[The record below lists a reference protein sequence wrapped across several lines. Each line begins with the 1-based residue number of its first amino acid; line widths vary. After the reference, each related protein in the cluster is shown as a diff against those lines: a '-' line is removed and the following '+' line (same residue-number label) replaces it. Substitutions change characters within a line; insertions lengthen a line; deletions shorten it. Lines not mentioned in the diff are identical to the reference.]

1 LQKLAIKRRVYKF
14 LSLHTIVKG
23 EETTLVVT
31 GILVT
36 MAIFVQILLRYVF
49 HSPLFGIEELTLI
62 VVSWFYFIGA
72 SYSVHEGSYIMAD
85 ILPLVV
91 KNQLLLQRFKVACL
105 LLGMVG
111 AAILCYVAVE
121 YCHWA
126 AGAHAVTPTFMLST
140 NYATA
145 SVVVGGGLMV
155 MHFVIRMMREVRDLR
170 PDKAMEKKP

>member
-1 LQKLAIKRRVYKF
+1 MGQKLTKRRLDKF
-14 LSLHTIVKG
+14 LLPSVDAIVRG
-23 EETTLVVT
+23 EEATLIVT

-72 SYSVHEGSYIMAD
+72 GYSVHKGSYIMAD

-105 LLGMVG
+105 LFGMVG
-111 AAILCYVAVE
+111 AAILGCVAVE
-121 YCHWA
+121 YCQWA

-145 SVVVGGGLMV
+145 SMVAGAGLMV
-155 MHFVIRMMREVRDLR
+155 MHFAMRMMREVGYLSR
-170 PDKAMEKKP
+170 